1 MRLLLS
7 RLHALANAHGLLL
20 NAAGEGALLDD
31 IVRGQLASFAGAVSI
46 DGPRIFLKPN
56 AAQSFALVIH
66 ELATNASKHGALTS
80 RPGVSSLTWAIRST
94 EGTGKLHFR
103 WQERGGP
110 PVKKPTRKGFGTVL
124 LEHAIAGIDSAPTI
138 DFSPA
143 GLTYET
149 ETALSMLV
157 PTGNHSPLAEAAPA

>member
-1 MRLLLS
+1 MPLSAPAWLL
-7 RLHALANAHGLLL
+7 R
-20 NAAGEGALLDD
+20 GELDADKLPDD
-31 IVRGQLASFAGAVSI
+31 IG
-46 DGPRIFLKPN
+46 
-56 AAQSFALVIH
+56 
-66 ELATNASKHGALTS
+66 
-80 RPGVSSLTWAIRST
+80 ST
-94 EGTGKLHFR
+94 EGTSKLHFR

-110 PVKKPTRKGFGTVL
+110 LIKKPTRKGFGTVL

-157 PTGNHSPLAEAAPA
+157 PTGNHSPMAGSCPVANN